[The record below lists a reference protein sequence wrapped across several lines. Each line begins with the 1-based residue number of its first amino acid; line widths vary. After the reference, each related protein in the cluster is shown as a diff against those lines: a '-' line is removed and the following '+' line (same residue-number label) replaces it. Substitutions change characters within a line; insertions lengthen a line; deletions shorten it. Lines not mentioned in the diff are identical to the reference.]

1 MGTKI
6 LNHPATSNAVLDLA
20 VHADRAETILASL
33 ADHLIDSGNDTLDFG
48 SLKPRHVAALLG
60 AAESELTTFAPSSK
74 TWPDPAPGLFE
85 QVRHSTYRG
94 QN

>member
-1 MGTKI
+1 MTSEI
-6 LNHPATSNAVLDLA
+6 PNHPATSDAVLDLA

-33 ADHLIDSGNDTLDFG
+33 ADHLIDSSNDTLDFG
-48 SLKPRHVAALLG
+48 SLKPRHVAA
-60 AAESELTTFAPSSK
+60 ESELTTFASSSK